1 MDVFDVGLKGVSGS
15 DLMAFVPGCKSER
28 RDLVES
34 RRSVV
39 LADRKG
45 WADLLS
51 RDRAGE
57 IEYDWELSPAERVA
71 TIRNCSCSGRSG
83 SLMRLMSFV
92 CDYPVLVGPMME
104 AVAMGCISA
113 PS

>member
-1 MDVFDVGLKGVSGS
+1 MDVFDFGLMAVFGSG
-15 DLMAFVPGCKSER
+15 LMAFVLGCKSER

-71 TIRNCSCSGRSG
+71 RIRSCICSGRSG
-83 SLMRLMSFV
+83 SLMRLMSFF
-92 CDYPVLVGPMME
+92 CGSLLLAEAMMVV
-104 AVAMGCISA
+104 VAMGCISA